1 MTKKFLLTTR
11 KDGLPMLVNFDSIK
25 WIKPFLGSR
34 EDDGAYSVIHLDK
47 NEELVVEGKFN
58 VLIQRIIEG

>member
-11 KDGLPMLVNFDSIK
+11 KDGLPMLINLDSIK
-25 WIKPFLGSR
+25 WIKPFLGAR
-34 EDDGAYSVIHLDK
+34 EDDGAYSVIHFDK